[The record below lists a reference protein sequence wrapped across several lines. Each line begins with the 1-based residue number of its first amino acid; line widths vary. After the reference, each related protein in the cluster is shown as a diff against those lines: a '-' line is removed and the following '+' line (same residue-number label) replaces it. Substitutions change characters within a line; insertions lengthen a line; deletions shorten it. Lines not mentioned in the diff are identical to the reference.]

1 MDYLMRCYML
11 RRVIDKVRQNVTD
24 SVEADVNNVRIN
36 AVSKGMV
43 ERIEY
48 LISEAKLIQRK
59 ESKLSSMK
67 RKAIIDELNIYIS
80 KGFIKA

>member
-1 MDYLMRCYML
+1 ML
-11 RRVIDKVRQNVTD
+11 QRVIDMVRQTLTD
-24 SVEADVNNVRIN
+24 SVEADVNKVRIN

-48 LISEAKLIQRK
+48 LIREAKLIQRK

>member
-1 MDYLMRCYML
+1 ML

-24 SVEADVNNVRIN
+24 SVESDVNNVRIN

-67 RKAIIDELNIYIS
+67 RKAVIYELNIYIS

>member
-11 RRVIDKVRQNVTD
+11 QRVIDMVRQTLTD
-24 SVEADVNNVRIN
+24 SVEADVNKVRIN

-48 LISEAKLIQRK
+48 LIREAKLIQRK

>member
-11 RRVIDKVRQNVTD
+11 QKVIDKLRQNVTD
-24 SVEADVNNVRIN
+24 SVEADVNKVRIN
-36 AVSKGMV
+36 AVSKGLV

-67 RKAIIDELNIYIS
+67 RKAVIDELNIYIS

>member
-1 MDYLMRCYML
+1 MDYSMRCYML
-11 RRVIDKVRQNVTD
+11 RRVIDNVRQNVTD
-24 SVEADVNNVRIN
+24 SVDADVNKVRIN

>member
-1 MDYLMRCYML
+1 ML
-11 RRVIDKVRQNVTD
+11 QKVIDKGGQTLTD
-24 SVEADVNNVRIN
+24 SVEADVNKVRIN
-36 AVSKGMV
+36 AVSKGIV

>member
-1 MDYLMRCYML
+1 ML
-11 RRVIDKVRQNVTD
+11 QKVIDKVGQNVTD
-24 SVEADVNNVRIN
+24 SVESDVNNVRIN
-36 AVSKGMV
+36 AVSNGLV

>member
-1 MDYLMRCYML
+1 MDYLMRCCML
-11 RRVIDKVRQNVTD
+11 QKVIDNVRQNVTD
-24 SVEADVNNVRIN
+24 SVEADVNKVRIN

-59 ESKLSSMK
+59 ESKLSYMK
-67 RKAIIDELNIYIS
+67 RKAVIDELNIYIS

>member
-1 MDYLMRCYML
+1 ML
-11 RRVIDKVRQNVTD
+11 QKVIDKVRQNVTD
-24 SVEADVNNVRIN
+24 SVEVDVNKVRIN

-67 RKAIIDELNIYIS
+67 RKAVIDELNIYIS

>member
-24 SVEADVNNVRIN
+24 SVEADVNKVRIN
-36 AVSKGMV
+36 AVSKGTV

>member
-67 RKAIIDELNIYIS
+67 RKAVIDELNIYIS

>member
-24 SVEADVNNVRIN
+24 SVESDVNNVRIN
-36 AVSKGMV
+36 AVSNGLV